1 MAKAHPCSEELWP
14 RGQRGSIFQSQ
25 HKSASIL
32 EKLACS
38 TGFICLGDGDEARN
52 GRQAGGGEE
61 ARGSMGRK
69 AETGEKKQVAPQDRE
84 GRNYAQEIGN

>member
-1 MAKAHPCSEELWP
+1 MLCLKECIYSGEG
-14 RGQRGSIFQSQ
+14 R
-25 HKSASIL
+25 
-32 EKLACS
+32 
-38 TGFICLGDGDEARN
+38 FICLGDGDEARN

-69 AETGEKKQVAPQDRE
+69 AETGEKKQVALQGRE